1 MKEHG
6 CAGPQVNVT
15 GIKRLLADAISANG
29 FSFTDGQEK
38 ELGTE
43 PMQPIPLLVSLMQS
57 Y

>member
-1 MKEHG
+1 MKGHG
-6 CAGPQVNVT
+6 CAGPRVNVT
-15 GIKRLLADAISANG
+15 GIKWLQADAISANG

-43 PMQPIPLLVSLMQS
+43 PMQPTHLLVSLMKS

>member
-1 MKEHG
+1 MKGHG

-15 GIKRLLADAISANG
+15 GIKRLQADAVSANG

-43 PMQPIPLLVSLMQS
+43 PMQPIHLLVSLMKS